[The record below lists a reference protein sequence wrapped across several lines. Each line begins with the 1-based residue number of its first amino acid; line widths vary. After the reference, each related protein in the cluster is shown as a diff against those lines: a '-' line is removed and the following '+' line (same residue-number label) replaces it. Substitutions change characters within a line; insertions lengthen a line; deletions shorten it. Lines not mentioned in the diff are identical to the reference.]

1 MTAIEHNWQ
10 SQVTVNQI
18 VFFQLDFMLDLQITH
33 VINPCEQEIRFDP
46 SKYAKQ
52 GICYKGF
59 ICKVSGVLS
68 VVLTLFIMT
77 P

>member
-1 MTAIEHNWQ
+1 ML
-10 SQVTVNQI
+10 
-18 VFFQLDFMLDLQITH
+18 QLNFMLDLQITH

-46 SKYAKQ
+46 TKFAKQ

-59 ICKVSGVLS
+59 ICKVRLVLML
-68 VVLTLFIMT
+68 VTDAELCILGHARGQHLTA